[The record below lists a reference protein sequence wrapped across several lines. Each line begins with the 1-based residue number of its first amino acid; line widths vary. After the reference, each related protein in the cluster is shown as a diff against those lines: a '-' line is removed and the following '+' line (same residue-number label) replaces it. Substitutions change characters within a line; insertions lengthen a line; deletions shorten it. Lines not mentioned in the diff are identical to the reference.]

1 MYLLYRT
8 ETLENHGLGSLDEG
22 GFTKITYVRERVGT
36 LENSIKTSL
45 QDRKHFNLPE
55 HELYHLKVSVLK
67 KVWDLG
73 RSLLKVQE
81 SK

>member
-1 MYLLYRT
+1 MYLLHHA

-22 GFTKITYVRERVGT
+22 GFSKITYVRERVGT

-45 QDRKHFNLPE
+45 QDRKHFNLPG

-67 KVWDLG
+67 TVWDLG
-73 RSLLKVQE
+73 RSLLEVH
-81 SK
+81 